1 MSDRM
6 ADKAESKA
14 RLKEIMAILA
24 RHEVARG
31 VDPAKLVAILT
42 DLGPTFVKLGQIL
55 SMRPDILP
63 QKYCAALEALRSDVS
78 PLPFDE
84 VKSAVEAS
92 LGAELGDVFA
102 QFDPIPLGSAS
113 IAQAHS
119 AVLPDGQRV
128 VVKVQRPNIRDVME
142 RDINLLRRAFSLVKR
157 VNIAADVL
165 DFDQLLDE
173 MRRVTRQEMDF
184 LNEAA
189 NLKEFAEKNPG
200 ACPKVYPE
208 RSTREVLTMEYVE
221 GAEVARREDVEKAG
235 LDPDAVGRAMAQ
247 SYVKQVIEDGFFH
260 ADPHPGN
267 IRVRDGKVV
276 WIDLG
281 MMGRLTSRD
290 RALIRQAV
298 AAMAARNIGEMTDVV
313 LALGERKGHVNRA
326 RLFSDI
332 DDLVSQF
339 GSMSL
344 GGMNMARVLEA
355 VMDAARKHQ
364 IGMPAG
370 LAMLTRGMATIEGVL
385 ADLSPQVNV
394 VEITA
399 EYIKKTMFRNIDW
412 GQEAEREALE
422 LFTSAKRSGE
432 LPALAA
438 DTLRLILKGQ
448 LRRGIDPEISEDT
461 ENILARLIDRLG
473 ASAVAAALIVAGGM
487 LANCPAPW
495 TCAFPFA
502 GAAGILAAKHW
513 KKFRSRR

>member
-1 MSDRM
+1 MPDKTAEK
-6 ADKAESKA
+6 ADNKA

-24 RHEVARG
+24 RHETARG

-63 QKYCAALEALRSDVS
+63 QKYCAALESLRSNVS
-78 PLPFDE
+78 PLPFDQ
-84 VKSAVEAS
+84 VKAAVEAS
-92 LGAELGDVFA
+92 LGESLGDVFSA
-102 QFDPIPLGSAS
+102 FDPQPLGSAS

-119 AVLPDGQRV
+119 ATLLNGERV
-128 VVKVQRPNIRDVME
+128 VVKVQRPNIRDVMDQ
-142 RDINLLRRAFSLVKR
+142 DIRLLRRAFSLVKR

-173 MRRVTRQEMDF
+173 MWRVTQQEMDF

-200 ACPKVYPE
+200 ACPRVYFE
-208 RSTREVLTMEYVE
+208 HTTRQVLTMEYVE
-221 GAEVARREDVEKAG
+221 GVSVSRRETVTASG
-235 LDPDAVGRAMAQ
+235 LDADAIGRAMAQ

-267 IRVRDGKVV
+267 IRVREGRVV

-281 MMGRLTSRD
+281 MMGRLTERD
-290 RALIRQAV
+290 RSLIRQAV
-298 AAMAARNIGEMTDVV
+298 AAMAGKNIGELTDVV

-332 DDLVSQF
+332 DDLVSQY

-344 GGMNMARVLEA
+344 GGMNMAKALEA
-355 VMDAARKHQ
+355 VLEVARKHQ
-364 IGMPAG
+364 IGMPSG
-370 LAMLTRGMATIEGVL
+370 LAMLSRGMATIEGVL

-399 EYIKKTMFRNIDW
+399 DYVKKSMFRHIDW
-412 GQEAEREALE
+412 SQEAEQEALK
-422 LFTSAKRSGE
+422 LFTSLRRSGE

-438 DTLRLILKGQ
+438 DILRLTLKGQ
-448 LRRGIDPEISEDT
+448 LRRSFNAEISEDT
-461 ENILARLIDRLG
+461 ENILARLIDRAG
-473 ASAVAAALIVAGGM
+473 ASAVAAALIVAGGLM
-487 LANCPAPW
+487 AGGPAPW

-502 GAAGILAAKHW
+502 LAALILLVKHW
-513 KKFRSRR
+513 KKIRPRR